1 MTKKMQFIKSVDSK
15 FPRVPTHIYSLE
27 FSKRHIVGK
36 KVLDIGCWNGA
47 FEYLLKD
54 IKTSLTGV
62 DPDAGA
68 IRVAK
73 KNFPKYRFVKGD
85 VYNLPFRKTFDT
97 VLLWMTMEHLPNER
111 KALANMN
118 KVLKKG
124 GRVFLSTPSNRPLS
138 ILFDFPYFL
147 LGHKH
152 FNPKKLQKYF
162 EQEGFVVEKIQVVGG
177 FFVALRVSLLLFNKH
192 FLRRAL
198 PPMPYVEDRQLKEY
212 RTGKGFNEI
221 FIQARKVREV

>member
-1 MTKKMQFIKSVDSK
+1 MTKKMTFIKSVDSQ

-27 FSKRHIVGK
+27 FAKKNIVGK

-54 IKTSLTGV
+54 IKTKLTGV
-62 DPDAGA
+62 DPDPGA
-68 IRVAK
+68 IKVAQK
-73 KNFPKYRFVKGD
+73 TFPKFRFVKGD
-85 VYNLPFRKTFDT
+85 VYNLPFKKEFDT
-97 VLLWMTMEHLPNER
+97 VLLWMTMEHLPDEK
-111 KALANMN
+111 KALRNMN
-118 KVLKKG
+118 RVLKKNG
-124 GRVFLSTPSNRPLS
+124 LIFISTPSNRSFS
-138 ILFDFPYFL
+138 IFFDFPYFL

-152 FNPKKLQKYF
+152 FNPKTLERYIK
-162 EQEGFVVEKIQVVGG
+162 EEGFVIEKLQVVGG

-198 PPMPYVEDRQLKEY
+198 PPMPYVEEKQLEEY
-212 RTGKGFNEI
+212 RSGRGFNEI